1 MCLSQL
7 NVERESVNQ
16 REEARRLRC
25 AVLVEARYLA
35 QAQPSGLLSVLRE
48 RGHDAV
54 VVDPEAWSVEAGDAG
69 WFEGIDCLVAR
80 GRSWAVL
87 SLLGWAEA
95 AGIRTINRWHA
106 VSLVHNKADQAV
118 RLRAAGLPVPP
129 TYFGSIPQ
137 LASRFRARDYPVILK
152 PVFGDNG
159 NGLRI
164 VENRRELLALDWPE
178 PVALAQK
185 FIRNSGWDLKLYAI
199 GDNVWAVRKPT
210 PWAAPAEAVLLRV
223 APPWRELAHRCGA
236 LFGLDLFGVDCV
248 ETDAGPVIIEVNEFP
263 NYSGVPAASERLA
276 DYVLA
281 RASKENPS

>member
-137 LASRFRARDYPVILK
+137 LAFRFR
-152 PVFGDNG
+152 
-159 NGLRI
+159 
-164 VENRRELLALDWPE
+164 
-178 PVALAQK
+178 
-185 FIRNSGWDLKLYAI
+185 
-199 GDNVWAVRKPT
+199 
-210 PWAAPAEAVLLRV
+210 
-223 APPWRELAHRCGA
+223 
-236 LFGLDLFGVDCV
+236 
-248 ETDAGPVIIEVNEFP
+248 
-263 NYSGVPAASERLA
+263 
-276 DYVLA
+276 
-281 RASKENPS
+281 